1 MTWYLLIKPDNLYK
15 VKTITDSSA
24 FFSSSLCNNKNNSCL
39 QVLLM
44 HWSRLQPSD
53 SCSTLCPQ
61 QTYLKHHET
70 YECTINMQIGAKV
83 FHLNSK
89 FHQKGTMRQQ
99 PSNSSSKE
107 SSDQLEN
114 CKWPRG
120 LSFRDRGKGGLSR
133 SCTVERFFNNCT
145 HQIRCFPFWIHWNQL
160 RSLFNASHSD
170 WHSTFRF
177 QVKHH

>member
-70 YECTINMQIGAKV
+70 NECAINMQFGAKV

-107 SSDQLEN
+107 SSDQLEDF
-114 CKWPRG
+114 KWPRG
-120 LSFRDRGKGGLSR
+120 LSFRDRGKGGLSKGF
-133 SCTVERFFNNCT
+133 SITVRIKSAAF
-145 HQIRCFPFWIHWNQL
+145 
-160 RSLFNASHSD
+160 HSEFTEINYGHFSMLHILTD
-170 WHSTFRF
+170 TQHLDSR
-177 QVKHH
+177 